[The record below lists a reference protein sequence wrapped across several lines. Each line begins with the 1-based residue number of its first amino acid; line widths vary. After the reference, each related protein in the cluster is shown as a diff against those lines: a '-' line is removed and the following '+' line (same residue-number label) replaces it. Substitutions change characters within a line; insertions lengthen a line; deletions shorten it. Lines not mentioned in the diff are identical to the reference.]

1 MENFFNAIGKALAFL
16 CAALFA
22 LTLVIALV
30 FFNAEQRL
38 FNAQLYLNALE
49 SQDFYETLPAL
60 AAETLSTAP
69 QEGES
74 LSTMRSLLVM
84 VPAENWEAA
93 LRALLPA
100 EVSKPM
106 SEQAIVSAFDYLNG
120 KSETA
125 TLSLADFKAHMSS
138 PASTQAFMDILRAQP
153 PCTLEQMAEM
163 TFNAL
168 TGNPKL
174 IFCNPSEQALG
185 LMQPLIQSGLQT
197 AAAGIPDSIT
207 LIQPDAEKLQ
217 DPLRVL
223 RTLRGVLRFSPLI
236 PLGLLFLITIFAVH
250 DAKSWLRWW
259 GIPFLL
265 GGLLGLAT
273 AGSVGLLTDWAFT
286 NYAVPRFPASLPDS
300 IRELTR
306 DLIAAVLAGVSKPI
320 MIQSAALGAIGVI
333 LLIAARLVGRK
344 QNEVR

>member
-1 MENFFNAIGKALAFL
+1 MENFFNNVFKFIAVL
-16 CAALFA
+16 CAILFV
-22 LTLVIALV
+22 LTVGIALV
-30 FFNAEQRL
+30 LFNAERRL
-38 FNAQLYLNALE
+38 FNADLYTAALE
-49 SQDFYETLPAL
+49 SQNFYENLPAL

-69 QEGES
+69 QEDGD
-74 LSTMRSLLVM
+74 LSAVRSLLAM

-106 SEQAIVSAFDYLNG
+106 SEQAIASAFDYLNG

-138 PASTQAFMDILRAQP
+138 PASTQAFVDILRAQP

-174 IFCNPSEQALG
+174 IFCNPSEEALG

-197 AAAGIPDSIT
+197 AAAGIPDSVT

-217 DPLRVL
+217 EPLRVL

-236 PLGLLFLITIFAVH
+236 PLGLLFLVTLFAVR
-250 DAKSWLRWW
+250 DAKSWLLWW
-259 GIPFLL
+259 GVPLLL
-265 GGLLGLAT
+265 GGLLGL
-273 AGSVGLLTDWAFT
+273 LLAALIGPLTNWAFLT
-286 NYAVPRFPASLPDS
+286 YAAPRFPDMMTFSV
-300 IRELTR
+300 RELVR
-306 DLIAAVLAGVSKPI
+306 DLVTTVLSGIARPIALESLALVL
-320 MIQSAALGAIGVI
+320 IGI
-333 LLIAARLVGRK
+333 LMLIVTRYKKITARTA
-344 QNEVR
+344 